1 MTKKEIASASLTNLI
16 IVRRKEAYEVVSRVK
31 KKVASVYYSRVVY
44 IIEVEVGIGDVY
56 TYCKRQYRNDSF
68 YLCCLSR
75 TSTAVKQGHT
85 GHLPLLDDWR
95 EVVEVLSGS
104 R

>member
-1 MTKKEIASASLTNLI
+1 MKSYVALKKID
-16 IVRRKEAYEVVSRVK
+16 
-31 KKVASVYYSRVVY
+31 SVYYSRVVY
-44 IIEVEVGIGDVY
+44 IIEVEVDIGDVY